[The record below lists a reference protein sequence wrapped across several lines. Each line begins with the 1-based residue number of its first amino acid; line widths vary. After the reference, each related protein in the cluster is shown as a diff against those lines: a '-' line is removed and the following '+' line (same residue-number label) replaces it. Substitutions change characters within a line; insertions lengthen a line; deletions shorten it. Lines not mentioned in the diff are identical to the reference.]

1 MVGQGL
7 AFSSPVIM
15 IESESLRLEK
25 TMEIKQSNYQPI
37 TTVPTDHVMRIS
49 GVGAVVPGDFPPSS
63 PTLPSTGLGNAG

>member
-1 MVGQGL
+1 MAWLSAHQ
-7 AFSSPVIM
+7 

-25 TMEIKQSNYQPI
+25 TMEVKQSNYQPI

-49 GVGAVVPGDFPPSS
+49 GVGAVVLGDFPPSS